1 VLRKDVYER
10 HPWAA
15 RSLFDAFVKAK
26 EWAYQQLVETDALK
40 LTLPWVVAEMEE
52 TRRVMGRD
60 FWPYGIEPNRV
71 SLEALPQYLH
81 EQHLAPRVPA
91 VEELFAFDGTGAKA

>member
-1 VLRKDVYER
+1 
-10 HPWAA
+10 
-15 RSLFDAFVKAK
+15 
-26 EWAYQQLVETDALK
+26 
-40 LTLPWVVAEMEE
+40 MEE
-52 TRRVMGRD
+52 TRRIMGHD

-91 VEELFAFDGTGAKA
+91 IEELFAPGGP